1 MEQIKRRGGAYIGTI
16 PKKRFPQLLL
26 NMDICVV
33 LFIIL
38 NLFIKKPRP
47 MGSVSGLFLIGYGIF
62 RFLVEYVR
70 EPDANV
76 TSAADLLTRGQWL
89 CVPMIVGGALIMW
102 WAYRRQTDTVK
113 SAVKKG

>member
-1 MEQIKRRGGAYIGTI
+1 MNLIRG
-16 PKKRFPQLLL
+16 LL
-26 NMDICVV
+26 

-38 NLFIKKPRP
+38 NVFIQKKRP
-47 MGSVSGLFLIGYGIF
+47 MGAVSGLFLVGYGIF

-76 TSAADLLTRGQWL
+76 TAATDLLTRGQWL
-89 CVPMIVGGALIMW
+89 CVPMIIGGAIIMA
-102 WAYRRQTDTVK
+102 WAYKRQ